1 MLVSMIGS
9 VICDTETKEL
19 LFEILASEEHC
30 LMICWGYLTFQRI
43 WGTVGESENLPAEC
57 L

>member
-9 VICDTETKEL
+9 VICDTESEEL
-19 LFEILASEEHC
+19 LFEILASEEHW
-30 LMICWGYLTFQRI
+30 LLICWGYLTFQHI

-57 L
+57 I